1 MKSKP
6 RDVSP
11 ENSDQ
16 EPVTAEETPKT
27 EEDEIFIAAEDDIP
41 TNTDKSIDFDAQ
53 LEAYKKRTTS
63 ELPYT
68 LT

>member
-1 MKSKP
+1 MP

-16 EPVTAEETPKT
+16 EPATAEETPKT

-41 TNTDKSIDFDAQ
+41 NNTDKSIDFDAQ